1 MVEVVF
7 EKECHRSAAY
17 DGTENIGEGIFT
29 PSEKIWTIDSIRVD
43 EKHSGQGIARKLVD
57 EIVGEARREG
67 VKITPICP
75 YALHLFQKEEIYS
88 DIWSK

>member
-1 MVEVVF
+1 MVEIVF
-7 EKECHRSAAY
+7 ENECHRSAAY

-57 EIVGEARREG
+57 EIVEEARKAG
-67 VKITPICP
+67 VKITPICT
-75 YALHLFQKEEIYS
+75 YALHLFQKEEKYC
-88 DIWSK
+88 DVWSK